1 MSASHS
7 AGTRGAP
14 EPSSDSDEDVDV
26 INVEFDFQAPSEI
39 DFQAMKRL
47 FQQMFYTH
55 APQMD
60 LGILADHVIQSGM
73 TQGIGTVIKVDD
85 IEQVHDPYAV
95 ISAVM
100 LGPASPASELLQT
113 YFTTQLS
120 KAASAK
126 PFLDLLKSASE
137 SKPHLFVLHERMI
150 NLPPQVMPP
159 LLRMLLEE
167 VDGSLRETASPK
179 PSHLII
185 FSRAFSAD
193 ALEEGNE
200 EDEPTGLAGA
210 RKRKARG
217 EHAHPDDAAAAA
229 LGKPVSNKKRAAG
242 SHDDGLGS
250 FHPEDELIRE
260 FVSHSYTY
268 RFPAPPDAADSY
280 ETPLFG
286 RLLAVPFSDVPALL
300 QRLLDVWPPP

>member
-1 MSASHS
+1 M
-7 AGTRGAP
+7 
-14 EPSSDSDEDVDV
+14 

-39 DFQAMKRL
+39 DFQALKRL

-60 LGILADHVIQSGM
+60 LGVLADHVIQSGM
-73 TQGIGTVIKVDD
+73 TRGIGTVIKVDD

-113 YFTTQLS
+113 YFMTQLN
-120 KAASAK
+120 KAVSAK

-167 VDGSLRETASPK
+167 VDGSLQETSSPK

-193 ALEEGNE
+193 ALEEGDE
-200 EDEPTGLAGA
+200 DDEPTGLAGA
-210 RKRKARG
+210 RKRKAGG
-217 EHAHPDDAAAAA
+217 EHAHPADAAAAA
-229 LGKPVSNKKRAAG
+229 LGKPVTNKKRAAG

-260 FVSHSYTY
+260 FASHSYTY
-268 RFPAPPDAADSY
+268 RFPAPRDAADSY

-286 RLLAVPFSDVPALL
+286 RLLAVPFSDASALL
-300 QRLLDVWPPP
+300 NRLLDVWPPP

>member
-1 MSASHS
+1 M
-7 AGTRGAP
+7 
-14 EPSSDSDEDVDV
+14 
-26 INVEFDFQAPSEI
+26 INVEFDFQTPSEI
-39 DFQAMKRL
+39 DFQALKRL

-60 LGILADHVIQSGM
+60 MGVLADHVIQTGM
-73 TQGIGTVIKVDD
+73 TQGVGTVIKVDD
-85 IEQVHDPYAV
+85 MEQIHDPYAV

-100 LGPASPASELLQT
+100 LGPTTPASQLLQT

-126 PFLDLLKSASE
+126 PFLDLIKNSSE
-137 SKPHLFVLHERMI
+137 SHPNLFVLHERMI
-150 NLPPQVMPP
+150 NLPPQVVPP

-167 VDGSLRETASPK
+167 VNETMQQNSSPT
-179 PSHLII
+179 PSHLVL

-193 ALEEGNE
+193 ALEEGDDD
-200 EDEPTGLAGA
+200 DEPAGLAGA

-217 EHAHPDDAAAAA
+217 QHAHPADAAAAA
-229 LGKPVSNKKRAAG
+229 LGKPVSNKKGTAG

-260 FVSHSYTY
+260 FASHSYTY
-268 RFPAPPDAADSY
+268 RFPAPRDAAESY

-286 RLLAVPFSDVPALL
+286 RLLAVPFSKAPALL
-300 QRLLDVWPPP
+300 QRLLDVWPPPA